1 MGLQIVIFIKFET
14 KMKLAI
20 ILCITLLA
28 FEAVNVEAQ
37 YSNRRRRRRRPR
49 ILAIPLF
56 PPIFPGIGGLGMG
69 LPSIGGL
76 GMGLTGFGMGL
87 PGVGIGLP
95 GVGMGGVPPIP
106 APVQQNQFQQAPVQQ
121 NQFQQAP
128 TAQQQ
133 YMGKRSM
140 ELMNETS
147 SFVTNCTIKIEEKMS
162 KLECRG
168 DIQEL
173 NCELKTNLNIENLE
187 NHLNFDRAQNT
198 TMEQSLLFSYGN
210 ATESLEK
217 FSFSLYHDKTS
228 EIQGFRVKNLTC
240 WDQFK
245 TLFHNDTIKLSM
257 ELDF

>member
-76 GMGLTGFGMGL
+76 GMGLTGFG
-87 PGVGIGLP
+87 IGLP

-121 NQFQQAP
+121 NQ

-228 EIQGFRVKNLTC
+228 EIQGFR
-240 WDQFK
+240 
-245 TLFHNDTIKLSM
+245 
-257 ELDF
+257 